1 MDYNGN
7 LVRNTTTFN
16 FTTDAAAA
24 STSTSTSS
32 STSGSGAVATDT
44 VKTIASTTRVWDE
57 IAAGTSTEL
66 SISKADI
73 AVSSVLFTS
82 KTDLAKAELK
92 VSSLSA
98 NPLSTGPT
106 DMVYQFLSI
115 TSKNIPSSS
124 IDGATITFDVPSSW
138 VSEQGVSKEN
148 IVLYRYS
155 GGKWNA
161 LTTSFYRSS
170 GSNYEYQA
178 ITPGFSY
185 FAIGSTKAAPPA
197 NIEATEEEDTTTAP
211 TEQQP
216 PATTTTEPPKK
227 PVELTKEPFYKNIAF
242 IVVALVIIVALVAV
256 VVRQKKNA

>member
-170 GSNYEYQA
+170 GSNYESQA
-178 ITPGFSY
+178 IPPGFSY

-197 NIEATEEEDTTTAP
+197 ETTEEETPAAEP
-211 TEQQP
+211 TEQ
-216 PATTTTEPPKK
+216 PAEPTATAKADK
-227 PVELTKEPFYKNIAF
+227 PVEQEKKPFNKNIAF
-242 IVVALVIIVALVAV
+242 IVVALVIVVAIVMMAM
-256 VVRQKKNA
+256 RKNKNE